1 VRFEQG
7 NARRARVRLCARGPH
22 YSCFPPRPADECA
35 RFLYGIGFNVDSEK
49 TPVRFIPISGWVG
62 DNMIEKSEN
71 LGWYNDGYEIEIEQ
85 MDKSGAFTKKKIKVP
100 AMTLLEALDSQEP
113 PKRPT
118 DKPLRLPLQDVYKI
132 GGIGTVPVGRVET
145 GILKAGMVVRFGP
158 VGLESEV
165 KSVEMHHEVVES
177 AEPGLNVG
185 FNVKNIAVTDLH
197 RGYVTSDTKN
207 DPCCDTTEFT
217 AKVIIMKHNNI
228 MAGYAPV
235 IDCHTAHVA
244 CKWDKLLEKNDK
256 RTDKKIEDNPKV
268 LKTGEAGLVIMKPM
282 RPLVVEEYSK
292 YPPLGRFAVRDMRM
306 VRERSGGGGASKA
319 NWRRPLLSARRVRS
333 PASLLAPPLCRP
345 SPSGLSTR

>member
-1 VRFEQG
+1 
-7 NARRARVRLCARGPH
+7 
-22 YSCFPPRPADECA
+22 
-35 RFLYGIGFNVDSEK
+35 
-49 TPVRFIPISGWVG
+49 
-62 DNMIEKSEN
+62 MIEKSEN
-71 LGWYNDGYEIEIEQ
+71 MAWYNDGYEIEIEQ

-197 RGYVTSDTKN
+197 RGYVASDVKN
-207 DPCCDTTEFT
+207 DPCADTTEFT

-256 RTDKKIEDNPKV
+256 RTDKKMEDNPKV
-268 LKTGEAGLVIMKPM
+268 LKTGEAGLVVMKPM

-306 VRERSGGGGASKA
+306 TGACGAGGRRGARERA
-319 NWRRPLLSARRVRS
+319 RVR
-333 PASLLAPPLCRP
+333 AGERTP
-345 SPSGLSTR
+345 SILSIPILPFLSSRSRRRHHQ

>member
-1 VRFEQG
+1 MLR
-7 NARRARVRLCARGPH
+7 
-22 YSCFPPRPADECA
+22 ADECA

-49 TPVRFIPISGWVG
+49 APVRFIPISGWVG
-62 DNMIEKSEN
+62 DNMIEKSDN

-100 AMTLLEALDSQEP
+100 AMTLLEALDGQEP

-145 GILKAGMVVRFGP
+145 GVLKAGMVVRFGP

-217 AKVIIMKHNNI
+217 AKVIIMKHNNLR
-228 MAGYAPV
+228 AGYAPV

-306 VRERSGGGGASKA
+306 VSKEGRADARSSSGAVARCCARAGAVPPPALSPHRPA
-319 NWRRPLLSARRVRS
+319 SSRADRRRRHYQRRHPQGARREEEVSVCARTV
-333 PASLLAPPLCRP
+333 L
-345 SPSGLSTR
+345 G